1 MTFVGQHAGVARTRS
16 RLGTVVVRAWV
27 EPGGSPTDVRARVL
41 IITGPGG
48 DLRELGVAAGLDEVL
63 ELVSEGLVSVAR
75 G

>member
-1 MTFVGQHAGVARTRS
+1 MTYVGQHAGVARARS

-27 EPGGSPTDVRARVL
+27 EPGGTASDVRARVL
-41 IITGPGG
+41 IVTGPEG

-63 ELVSEGLVSVAR
+63 ELVSEGLVSVVR